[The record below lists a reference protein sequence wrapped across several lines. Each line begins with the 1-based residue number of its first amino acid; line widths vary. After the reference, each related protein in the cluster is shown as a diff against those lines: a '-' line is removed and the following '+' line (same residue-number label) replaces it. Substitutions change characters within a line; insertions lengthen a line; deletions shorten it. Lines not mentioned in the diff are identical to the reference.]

1 MHLGSLFFLFLGGLY
16 STMTDQWK
24 IRHFEIVASN
34 TMNHVFRNL
43 RNVGDNIVYS
53 RGKQNDVIEYKIA
66 CF

>member
-1 MHLGSLFFLFLGGLY
+1 MHLGSA
-16 STMTDQWK
+16 K

-43 RNVGDNIVYS
+43 RNVGDNIVLS
-53 RGKQNDVIEYKIA
+53 RGKQNDVIENNKIA

>member
-1 MHLGSLFFLFLGGLY
+1 
-16 STMTDQWK
+16 
-24 IRHFEIVASN
+24 
-34 TMNHVFRNL
+34 MNHVFRNL